1 MIFYFRLVYFSLVGP
16 EIGHFKSNGSFL
28 PQKNISDVSIEGL
41 HCECGWAFIVELCG
55 WEKETADWNVDSV
68 PPCPSR
74 AAIMWRLHHAGSN
87 QYGQYWHG
95 YCLRGVINFTFLQV
109 LSLTTLIA
117 SAGIK
122 NSSCSELSSCERHL
136 YIITALIDTHR
147 YLLNAQLI

>member
-1 MIFYFRLVYFSLVGP
+1 MAVFSHRKTSAMSLSKAC
-16 EIGHFKSNGSFL
+16 I
-28 PQKNISDVSIEGL
+28 VSV
-41 HCECGWAFIVELCG
+41 VELLLWSCAAEG
-55 WEKETADWNVDSV
+55 RKLHVDSV

-109 LSLTTLIA
+109 LSLTTVIA